1 MSLKTKLEDSCSKH
15 GAGFGGGLA
24 EYVVLDQ
31 AFFYHLPD
39 NVSLE
44 VGALIEVWP
53 LFYFSEAIY

>member
-1 MSLKTKLEDSCSKH
+1 M
-15 GAGFGGGLA
+15 A